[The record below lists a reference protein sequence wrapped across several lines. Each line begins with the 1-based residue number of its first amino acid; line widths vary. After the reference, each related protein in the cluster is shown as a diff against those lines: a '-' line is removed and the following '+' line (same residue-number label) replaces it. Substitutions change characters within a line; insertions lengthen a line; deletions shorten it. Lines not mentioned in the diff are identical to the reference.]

1 MKKTLG
7 DNRPILLV
15 EDDQVDRM
23 TVKRA
28 VRKLKIGNKLQTA
41 DNGEV
46 ALEHLENNRDNLPCI
61 ILLDINMPRMN
72 GIEFLKII
80 KQDDDFKS
88 IPVIILTTSEEEK
101 DRYESFNLSIA
112 GYVVKPVDFD
122 AFIQVMDV
130 IQKYW
135 SLMRFPNKK
144 EQ

>member
-1 MKKTLG
+1 MSTILG
-7 DNRPILLV
+7 DNRPLLLV

-28 VRKLKIGNKLQTA
+28 VRKLKIGNTLHTA
-41 DNGEV
+41 DNGEK
-46 ALEHLENNRDNLPCI
+46 ALEYLKKNRGKLPCI

-80 KQDDDFKS
+80 KKDDDFKS
-88 IPVIILTTSEEEK
+88 IPVIILTTSEEER

-130 IQKYW
+130 IKQYW
-135 SLMRFPNKK
+135 SMMRFPEKK
-144 EQ
+144 D